1 MTHPRDRAQQQHAH
15 PGKAL
20 HCRLRLSRGDLD
32 LNVTATFA
40 AGRVTAILGPSGAGK
55 TTWLRAIAGLERE
68 ARGLCRLN
76 GEIWQDSEAGIFV
89 PPHRRA
95 VGYVFQDAALFP
107 HMTVRDNLR
116 FGMRH
121 RAQRTG
127 AHMDFDEIVTTLALA
142 PLLDRRPPTLSGG
155 EAQRVAIARA
165 LLSAPEVLLFDEPLS
180 AVDEAAR
187 RRILDLLENLC
198 RHTAV
203 PVLYVSHNRAEVAR
217 LADHVL
223 LMEKGRI
230 RMQGPVTEIFARL
243 DVALDAGSDAA
254 AVVEATVSDRDE
266 AWNLSRLTFSG
277 GTFLVAGIERPTG
290 ARIRLRVLARD
301 VSLTLERQ
309 KDTSILNIFPAT
321 VTDLAQNG
329 PAGMLIRLDVGGTPL
344 LSAITRKSAHTLNLH
359 PGRKVFAQV
368 KAVALID

>member
-1 MTHPRDRAQQQHAH
+1 
-15 PGKAL
+15 
-20 HCRLRLSRGDLD
+20 
-32 LNVTATFA
+32 
-40 AGRVTAILGPSGAGK
+40 
-55 TTWLRAIAGLERE
+55 
-68 ARGLCRLN
+68 
-76 GEIWQDSEAGIFV
+76 
-89 PPHRRA
+89 
-95 VGYVFQDAALFP
+95 
-107 HMTVRDNLR
+107 
-116 FGMRH
+116 
-121 RAQRTG
+121 
-127 AHMDFDEIVTTLALA
+127 
-142 PLLDRRPPTLSGG
+142 
-155 EAQRVAIARA
+155 
-165 LLSAPEVLLFDEPLS
+165 
-180 AVDEAAR
+180 
-187 RRILDLLENLC
+187 
-198 RHTAV
+198 
-203 PVLYVSHNRAEVAR
+203 
-217 LADHVL
+217 
-223 LMEKGRI
+223 MEKGRI
-230 RMQGPVTEIFARL
+230 RTQGPVTDIFARL

-344 LSAITRKSAHTLNLH
+344 LSAITRKSAHALNLH